1 VFSLARTT
9 DLKPGEMR
17 AFEVADKKVLVLRT
31 SEGEWQA
38 FNLECPHAGAPL
50 DQGAL
55 CGDRIICP
63 WHKSCF
69 AAADGALLEPPS
81 LASLSEYSL
90 ELVGDEVRIDPERP
104 VQRNRAAQTKKTK
117 SDKSF
122 VVLGGG
128 AAAAAAVQ
136 ELRALGFAGRLVMV
150 SKEQRTPY
158 DRTLL
163 SKMYLSGQA
172 EPKQLP
178 LRPETLLSDCKSS
191 FWLVKSN
198 PLIRQVGQSISRP
211 TLAPS
216 DMTVF

>member
-69 AAADGALLEPPS
+69 AAADGALLSRLLWRLSPNIHWSLLAMKFGSIRNGLFNGTGRRKQRKPSQIKALSFSAEEPRLLLRFRNGVPWASPEGS
-81 LASLSEYSL
+81 L
-90 ELVGDEVRIDPERP
+90 
-104 VQRNRAAQTKKTK
+104 
-117 SDKSF
+117 
-122 VVLGGG
+122 
-128 AAAAAAVQ
+128 
-136 ELRALGFAGRLVMV
+136 
-150 SKEQRTPY
+150 
-158 DRTLL
+158 
-163 SKMYLSGQA
+163 
-172 EPKQLP
+172 
-178 LRPETLLSDCKSS
+178 
-191 FWLVKSN
+191 W
-198 PLIRQVGQSISRP
+198 
-211 TLAPS
+211 
-216 DMTVF
+216 